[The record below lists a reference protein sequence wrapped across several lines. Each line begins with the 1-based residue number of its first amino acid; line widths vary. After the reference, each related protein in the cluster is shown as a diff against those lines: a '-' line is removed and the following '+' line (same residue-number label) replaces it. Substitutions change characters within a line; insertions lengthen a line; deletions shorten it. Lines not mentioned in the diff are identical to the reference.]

1 MAFNPNFNSK
11 ASLIKPV
18 VIVLA
23 VLLAIG
29 GGYALFNKKS
39 DSGKNDEANK
49 SQENP
54 INPSGLDSD
63 KRVKN
68 VEDVEEVVTKWIE
81 ANPQAIINS
90 VSNMQKKAMEEQMKN
105 AQKNIAEKKSEI
117 YDENSPSFA
126 PKDFDVTIVEFY
138 DYHCGYCKKVN
149 AAVEQLLKSDTKVKI
164 IYKDFPILGQSS
176 EELSKVSI
184 AVYLSDNSSFRKF
197 HNKLM
202 SSNAA
207 NKDAALKIAKDV
219 GIDVKKLENTLS
231 SQKDKIMEIINK
243 NRSVGSQ
250 IGIQGTPAFIIGDEL
265 VPGAIDAE
273 TLKSKVN
280 DLRKK

>member
-39 DSGKNDEANK
+39 DSGKNDEASK

-68 VEDVEEVVTKWIE
+68 VEDVEEVVAKWIE

-105 AQKNIAEKKSEI
+105 AQKNISEKKSEI
-117 YDENSPSFA
+117 YDDNSPFFA
-126 PKDFDVTIVEFY
+126 TKDFDVTIVEFY

-149 AAVEQLLKSDTKVKI
+149 ASVEQLLKSDTKVKI

-184 AVYLSDNSSFRKF
+184 AVYLTDNSSFRKF

-243 NRSVGSQ
+243 NRSLGSQ